1 MIIKYLIFVYI
12 VILHLKEN
20 NFLALFLRQFL
31 CVSLT
36 VLEFTLSFPEIEL
49 RLPALPSK
57 CLTH

>member
-31 CVSLT
+31 CAALA
-36 VLEFTLSFPEIEL
+36 VLEPTLWTQGGLKLRNVPPE
-49 RLPALPSK
+49 
-57 CLTH
+57 CWN

>member
-31 CVSLT
+31 CAALA
-36 VLEFTLSFPEIEL
+36 VLGLIL
-49 RLPALPSK
+49 
-57 CLTH
+57 